1 MNSKDKLRGSTIGS
15 AAAMLFALAALTMS
29 AVRPAGAQD
38 LTTVRFGDQTGSEV
52 DYAAVWVADLN
63 GYYKDEGI
71 QLERK
76 TYANGPAALLDLNNL
91 DAVTAAI
98 VPYMLF
104 AARGGDVTMVMSTTK
119 GNAPIVGKKQYIS
132 VNQLAGKN
140 VGTPGIGT
148 IHDAVLGYIEETQGF
163 KVNHVPAKI
172 SDVAVMIEKGDVEA
186 FIGWEPASAAAIAQA
201 PNLLHYI
208 QQLPPIANAESLE
221 LAFRPAYIK
230 DHPETVVKFI
240 RATLKGIDWIKANG
254 PEKTAEL
261 LSKKMNDPSSYAIN
275 LEALQS
281 VDLTKPLID
290 MPSVRVWLTAIAK
303 QGKIP
308 EDLVK
313 DVDGWVAKYV
323 DYSYLNKA
331 QASLNN

>member
-1 MNSKDKLRGSTIGS
+1 MQSRRKFFKNTGALVSLLIGASTKTVTP
-15 AAAMLFALAALTMS
+15 AAAQT
-29 AVRPAGAQD
+29 

-52 DYAAVWVADLN
+52 DYAAIWAADMN

-71 QLERK
+71 QLDRK

-104 AARGGDVTMVMSTTK
+104 AARGGEVTMVMSTTK
-119 GNAPIVGKKQYIS
+119 GNAPIVGKKQYTS
-132 VNQLAGKN
+132 VKQLAGKN

-148 IHDAVLGYIEETQGF
+148 IHDAVLGYIEESQGF

-172 SDVAVMIEKGDVEA
+172 SDVAIMIEKGEVEA
-186 FIGWEPASAAAIAQA
+186 FIGWEPASAAAIGQA
-201 PNLLHYI
+201 PDLLHYI
-208 QQLPPIANAESLE
+208 QQLPPIPNAESLE

-230 DHPETVVKFI
+230 ENPDMVVKFI
-240 RATLKGIDWIKANG
+240 RATLRGIAWIKANG
-254 PEKTAEL
+254 SEKTAQL
-261 LSKKMNDPSSYAIN
+261 LAKKMNDPNSYKIN
-275 LEALQS
+275 LNALKS
-281 VDLTKPLID
+281 VDVTQPRID
-290 MPSVRVWLTAIAK
+290 MPSTRIWLTAIAK

-313 DVDGWVAKYV
+313 DVDSWVMKYV
-323 DYSYLNKA
+323 DYSFLDKA
-331 QASLNN
+331 QASLKT

>member
-1 MNSKDKLRGSTIGS
+1 MPTRRKLLKY
-15 AAAMLFALAALTMS
+15 AAGIAPVPALLIASGRLAT
-29 AVRPAGAQD
+29 PAIAQS

-52 DYAAVWVADLN
+52 DYAAIWAADMN
-63 GYYKDEGI
+63 GFYKEEGI

-104 AARGGDVTMVMSTTK
+104 AARGGEVTMVMSTTK
-119 GNAPIVGKKQYIS
+119 GNAPIVGKKQYTS
-132 VNQLAGKN
+132 VKQLAGKN

-148 IHDAVLGYIEETQGF
+148 IHDAVLGYIEESQGF

-172 SDVAVMIEKGDVEA
+172 SDVAIMIEKGEVEA

-201 PNLLHYI
+201 PDLLHYI
-208 QQLPPIANAESLE
+208 QQLPPIPNAESLE

-230 DHPETVVKFI
+230 SNRDTVVKFI
-240 RATLKGIDWIKANG
+240 RATLRGIAWIKANG
-254 PEKTAEL
+254 SEKTAQL
-261 LSKKMNDPSSYAIN
+261 LAKKMNDPNSYKIN
-275 LEALQS
+275 LNALGS
-281 VDLTKPLID
+281 VDVTQPRID
-290 MPSVRVWLTAIAK
+290 MPSTRIWLTAIAQ
-303 QGKIP
+303 QGKIS

-313 DVDGWVAKYV
+313 DVDSWVMKYV
-323 DYSYLNKA
+323 DYSFLNKA
-331 QASLNN
+331 EASLKT

>member
-1 MNSKDKLRGSTIGS
+1 MPSRRELLKHAAGLVPVSAILVMADGISTP
-15 AAAMLFALAALTMS
+15 
-29 AVRPAGAQD
+29 AVAKS

-52 DYAAVWVADLN
+52 DYAAIWAADMN
-63 GYYKDEGI
+63 GFYRDEGI

-104 AARGGDVTMVMSTTK
+104 AARGGEVTMVMSTTK
-119 GNAPIVGKKQYIS
+119 GNAPIVGKKKYTS
-132 VNQLAGKN
+132 VKQLAGKN

-148 IHDAVLGYIEETQGF
+148 IHDAVLGYIEESEGF

-172 SDVAVMIEKGDVEA
+172 SDVAIMIEKGEVEA

-201 PNLLHYI
+201 PHLLHYI
-208 QQLPPIANAESLE
+208 EQLPPIPNAESLE
-221 LAFRPAYIK
+221 LAFRPGYIK
-230 DHPETVVKFI
+230 SNPDTVVKFI
-240 RATLKGIDWIKANG
+240 RATLRGIAWIKANG
-254 PEKTAEL
+254 PEKTAHL
-261 LSKKMNDPSSYAIN
+261 LAKKINEPGSYAVN
-275 LEALQS
+275 LNALHS

-290 MPSVRVWLTAIAK
+290 MPSTRIWLTTIAK
-303 QGKIP
+303 QGKIS

-313 DVDGWVAKYV
+313 NVDGWVMKYV
-323 DYSYLNKA
+323 DYSFLKKA
-331 QASLNN
+331 QASLKT

>member
-1 MNSKDKLRGSTIGS
+1 MQSRRKLLKYGAAFASLSAFGAISDEMVTP
-15 AAAMLFALAALTMS
+15 AAA
-29 AVRPAGAQD
+29 QN

-52 DYAAVWVADLN
+52 DYAAIWAADMN

-104 AARGGDVTMVMSTTK
+104 AARGGEVTMVMSTTK
-119 GNAPIVGKKQYIS
+119 GNAPIVGKKQYTS
-132 VNQLAGKN
+132 VKQLAGKN

-148 IHDAVLGYIEETQGF
+148 IHDAVLGYIEESQGF
-163 KVNHVPAKI
+163 KVNHIQAKI
-172 SDVAVMIEKGDVEA
+172 SDVAIMIENGEVEA

-201 PNLLHYI
+201 PDLLHYI
-208 QQLPPIANAESLE
+208 QQLPPIPNAESLE

-230 DHPETVVKFI
+230 EHPDVVVKFI
-240 RATLKGIDWIKANG
+240 RATLRGIAWIKGNG
-254 PEKTAEL
+254 PEKTAQL
-261 LSKKMNDPSSYAIN
+261 LAKKMNDPNSYNIN
-275 LEALQS
+275 LNALKS
-281 VDLTKPLID
+281 VDVTQPRID
-290 MPSVRVWLTAIAK
+290 MPSTRIWLTAIAK

-313 DVDGWVAKYV
+313 NVDGWVMKYV
-323 DYSYLNKA
+323 DYSFLDKA
-331 QASLNN
+331 EASLKT